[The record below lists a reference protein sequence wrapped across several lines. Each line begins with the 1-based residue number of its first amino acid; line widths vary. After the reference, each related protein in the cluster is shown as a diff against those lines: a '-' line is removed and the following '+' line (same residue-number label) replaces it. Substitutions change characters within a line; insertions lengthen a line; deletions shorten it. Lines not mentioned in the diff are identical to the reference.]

1 MENDMQVYTTDAV
14 PEWFE
19 ADSLSAYIHVPKQ
32 TIYRWRT
39 EGKGPRAHKFGR
51 HLRFSR
57 ADVEAW
63 INEQADPDPAA

>member
-1 MENDMQVYTTDAV
+1 MQVYTTDAV

-39 EGKGPRAHKFGR
+39 EGKGT
-51 HLRFSR
+51 
-57 ADVEAW
+57 
-63 INEQADPDPAA
+63 AA